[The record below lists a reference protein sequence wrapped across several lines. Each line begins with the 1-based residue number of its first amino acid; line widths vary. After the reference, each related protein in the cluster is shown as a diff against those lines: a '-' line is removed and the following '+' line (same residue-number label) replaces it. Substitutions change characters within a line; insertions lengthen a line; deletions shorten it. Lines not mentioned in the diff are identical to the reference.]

1 MSLVRILT
9 NIENTTLFK
18 VCYKFAW
25 IIDDSFRIYRVDYNK
40 KVIRH
45 LDDKIDKI
53 DIDIENTKHTLRK
66 QLDIRE
72 NLVNER
78 LHAEDYFHYRG
89 DERKWCH
96 FQNNIYDT
104 EA

>member
-9 NIENTTLFK
+9 NIENTAIFK
-18 VCYKFAW
+18 VCYNFAW

-40 KVIRH
+40 KVIRN

-53 DIDIENTKHTLRK
+53 DIDIEKTKHTLRK

-72 NLVNER
+72 NFITER
-78 LHAEDYFHYRG
+78 NNAEEYLNYRG

-96 FQNNIYDT
+96 FQNNVYDN
-104 EA
+104 EK